1 MQLSEDPRLHPCRKA
16 TERCKPVQLSVDNNF
31 FNFMILKIKIAIC
44 FVILRFFFFFSIV
57 KFTCMGLKR
66 RLRG

>member
-44 FVILRFFFFFSIV
+44 LVILRFFFFLV
-57 KFTCMGLKR
+57 LLNLPAWG
-66 RLRG
+66 